1 MGGNGVYQRWTTCPL
16 KSKSVGNAFSKD
28 LETQISKS
36 PPSPHPPIFA
46 HNGGTSPDTD
56 LINSKVTL

>member
-36 PPSPHPPIFA
+36 PPSPHPPIVA
-46 HNGGTSPDTD
+46 HNGGTSLDTD
-56 LINSKVTL
+56 LTNSKVTL